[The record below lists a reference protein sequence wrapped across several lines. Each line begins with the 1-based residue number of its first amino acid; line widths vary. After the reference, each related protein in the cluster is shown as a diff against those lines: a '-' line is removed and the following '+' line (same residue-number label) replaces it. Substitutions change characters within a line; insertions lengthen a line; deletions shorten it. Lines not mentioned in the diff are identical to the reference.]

1 MNQKLLQWLKPES
14 VEVEIIRVE
23 EFQEAGIEES
33 ERSGNVELRRQKE
46 QPQMAGGMQLIAEV
60 EKF

>member
-1 MNQKLLQWLKPES
+1 

-23 EFQEAGIEES
+23 ELEEMGIEES
-33 ERSGNVELRRQKE
+33 ELDEMWSYVGKRVIPGGCGTPLNV
-46 QPQMAGGMQLIAEV
+46 AA